1 MYRYTFVYLS
11 FTLFSFFALFVYN
24 SISLYIC
31 IYIYRNVFL
40 GQGRPTPS
48 TVNPVRSGG
57 WLRGLG
63 LAEVSSEQ
71 KVQDSRWIV
80 DRF

>member
-1 MYRYTFVYLS
+1 MF
-11 FTLFSFFALFVYN
+11 
-24 SISLYIC
+24 
-31 IYIYRNVFL
+31 FL

-48 TVNPVRSGG
+48 TVNPVRSGDFR